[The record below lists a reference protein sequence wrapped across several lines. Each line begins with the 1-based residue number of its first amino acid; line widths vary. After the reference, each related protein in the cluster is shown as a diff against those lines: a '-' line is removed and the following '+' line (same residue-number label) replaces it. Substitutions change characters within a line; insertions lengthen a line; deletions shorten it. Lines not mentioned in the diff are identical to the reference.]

1 MDNRV
6 SEPGTPL
13 PSGPPAPRR
22 SRRLLRRVLITAL
35 TSGVVA
41 GAVLAIWPGIDPE
54 AVSPPA
60 PGPRAHRAQL
70 RAPVQAAQALTA
82 VTSGMPATLPALTA
96 LIGQQEQRVRAQPQD
111 AKAWAVLGTAYVER
125 GRATAGAADFPR
137 AEKALETSLRMVDE
151 EQNLQALDGLTAL
164 SLARRDF
171 TEAKRYA
178 EQAQELAP
186 ARWSSYSQLIDA
198 DTGLGDY
205 DAVGDSFDKLMA
217 LKPGA
222 AERPAVMA
230 RAAAVYRNRGWRE
243 DAVAQLTD
251 AAAAA
256 RTPAEQAAYL
266 TQLGQLAFERG
277 DLQDALRHYDAA
289 LRQDADQPAA
299 PAGRARVL
307 AALGRS
313 TQAVTAYRT
322 ALARRP
328 DPRDALELGEL
339 YESLGMAAQAR
350 ESYDRVRELAQREA
364 SNGVDDEL
372 VLGRYEADHGDAQQ
386 AVERLRGEYD
396 RQPGTEVADALGWA
410 LHRVGEDDEALE
422 YATTATDGTKG
433 GGVRSALY
441 AYHRGAIESALE
453 LDGPARRSL
462 QEALQISPAFSPL
475 WAREAK
481 SALATLGN
489 PPDVAV
495 PG

>member
-1 MDNRV
+1 MDYRV
-6 SEPGTPL
+6 SEPGTSL

-22 SRRLLRRVLITAL
+22 SGRLLRRVLVTAL
-35 TSGVVA
+35 SGGVVA
-41 GAVLAIWPGIDPE
+41 GAVLAIWPGLRTGV
-54 AVSPPA
+54 ASAPA

-70 RAPVQAAQALTA
+70 RAPAQAAQALTA
-82 VTSGMPATLPALTA
+82 VTAGMPATLPALTA
-96 LIGQQEQRVRAQPQD
+96 LIGEQEQRVRAQPRD

-125 GRATAGAADFPR
+125 GRAAAAAADFPR
-137 AEKALETSLRMVDE
+137 AERALETSLQVVDE
-151 EQNLQALDGLTAL
+151 EQNLPALDGMAAL

-178 EQAQELAP
+178 EEAQELAP
-186 ARWSSYSQLIDA
+186 ARWSSYARLIDA

-205 DAVGDSFDKLMA
+205 EAVGKSLEKLMA

-230 RAAAVYRNRGWRE
+230 QAAAVYRNRGWRE
-243 DAVAQLTD
+243 DAVAQLSD

-277 DLQDALRHYDAA
+277 DLPDALRHYDAA
-289 LRQDADQPAA
+289 LRQDVDQPAA
-299 PAGRARVL
+299 PAGRARTL
-307 AALGRS
+307 AALGR
-313 TQAVTAYRT
+313 TTEAVTAYRN

-339 YESLGMAAQAR
+339 YESLGMAKQAR
-350 ESYDRVRELAQREA
+350 ESYDQVRELARRET
-364 SNGVDDEL
+364 SDGVDDEL
-372 VLGRYEADHGDAQQ
+372 VLGRLEADHGDAQR
-386 AVERLRGEYD
+386 AVERLREEYD
-396 RQPGTEVADALGWA
+396 RQPGIEVADALGWA

-462 QEALQISPAFSPL
+462 QESLQISPVFSPL
-475 WAREAK
+475 WSREAK
-481 SALATLGN
+481 SALAALGN

>member
-22 SRRLLRRVLITAL
+22 SRRLLRRVLVTAL
-35 TSGVVA
+35 SGGVVA
-41 GAVLAIWPGIDPE
+41 GAVLAVWPGIGPGN
-54 AVSPPA
+54 ASPPA

-70 RAPVQAAQALTA
+70 RAPAQAAQALTA
-82 VTSGMPATLPALTA
+82 VTSGVPAALPALAA

-111 AKAWAVLGTAYVER
+111 ARAWAVLGTAYVER
-125 GRATAGAADFPR
+125 GRATARAADFPR
-137 AEKALETSLRMVDE
+137 AERALRTSLQVVDE
-151 EQNLQALDGLTAL
+151 EQNLQALDGMTAL

-205 DAVGDSFDKLMA
+205 EAVGDWLEKLLA
-217 LKPGA
+217 LKPGP

-230 RAAAVYRNRGWRE
+230 QAAEVYRNRGWRE

-256 RTPAEQAAYL
+256 RTPAERAAYL
-266 TQLGQLAFERG
+266 TRLGQMAFERG

-313 TQAVTAYRT
+313 KEAVTAYRD

-328 DPRDALELGEL
+328 SPRDALDLGEL
-339 YESLGMAAQAR
+339 YESLGMAEQAR
-350 ESYDRVRELAQREA
+350 ESYDRVRELAQRET
-364 SNGVDDEL
+364 SDGVDDEL

-410 LHRVGEDDEALE
+410 LHRVGEDDAALE

-441 AYHRGAIESALE
+441 AYHRGAIEAALE

-462 QEALQISPAFSPL
+462 QEALRISPVFSPL
-475 WAREAK
+475 WTREAK
-481 SALATLGN
+481 SALAALGN
-489 PPDVAV
+489 PPDAPV

>member
-6 SEPGTPL
+6 SEPGTF
-13 PSGPPAPRR
+13 PSGAPPAPRR
-22 SRRLLRRVLITAL
+22 SRRLLRRVLVTAL
-35 TSGVVA
+35 SGGVVA
-41 GAVLAIWPGIDPE
+41 GAVLAVWPGLGPG
-54 AVSPPA
+54 AASAPA
-60 PGPRAHRAQL
+60 PGPRAHRVQL
-70 RAPVQAAQALTA
+70 RAPARAAQALTA
-82 VTSGMPATLPALTA
+82 VASGVPAALPALTA
-96 LIGQQEQRVRAQPQD
+96 LIGQQEQRVRAQPRD

-125 GRATAGAADFPR
+125 GRATAAAADFPR
-137 AEKALETSLRMVDE
+137 AEQALETSLQVLDE
-151 EQNLQALDGLTAL
+151 EQNLQALDGMAAL

-171 TEAKRYA
+171 SEAKRYA

-186 ARWSSYSQLIDA
+186 DRWSSYSRLIDA

-205 DAVGDSFDKLMA
+205 EAVGESLEKLLA

-230 RAAAVYRNRGWRE
+230 RAAAVYRDRGWRE

-256 RTPAEQAAYL
+256 RSPAEQAAYL

-289 LRQDADQPAA
+289 LRQDAAQPAA

-313 TQAVTAYRT
+313 AQAVSAYQS

-328 DPRDALELGEL
+328 DPRDALDLGEL
-339 YESLGMAAQAR
+339 YESLGMAQKAR
-350 ESYDRVRELAQREA
+350 EQYDRVRELARRET
-364 SNGVDDEL
+364 SDGVDDEL

-386 AVERLRGEYD
+386 AVERLRDEYE

-433 GGVRSALY
+433 GGVRSALF
-441 AYHRGAIESALE
+441 AYHRGAIEAALE

-462 QEALQISPAFSPL
+462 QEALRISPAFSPL
-475 WAREAK
+475 WSREAR
-481 SALATLGN
+481 SALAALGD
-489 PPDVAV
+489 PPEVEA

>member
-22 SRRLLRRVLITAL
+22 SRRLLRRVLVTAL
-35 TSGVVA
+35 SGGVVA
-41 GAVLAIWPGIDPE
+41 GAVLAMWPGIGPGTT
-54 AVSPPA
+54 SPPA

-70 RAPVQAAQALTA
+70 RAPAQAALALTA
-82 VTSGMPATLPALTA
+82 VTTGMPATLPALTA

-125 GRATAGAADFPR
+125 GRATAGSADFPR
-137 AEKALETSLRMVDE
+137 AEKALETSLQAVDE
-151 EQNLQALDGLTAL
+151 EQNVQALDGLTAL
-164 SLARRDF
+164 SLARRDY

-289 LRQDADQPAA
+289 LRQDAAQPAA

-307 AALGRS
+307 AALGR
-313 TQAVTAYRT
+313 TKEAVTAYRA

-328 DPRDALELGEL
+328 DPRDALDLGEL
-339 YESLGMAAQAR
+339 YESLGMTTQAR
-350 ESYDRVRELAQREA
+350 ESYGQVRELARRET

-386 AVERLRGEYD
+386 AVERLRAEYD

-410 LHRVGEDDEALE
+410 LHRAGEDEEALE

-433 GGVRSALY
+433 GGLRSALY

-462 QEALQISPAFSPL
+462 REALQISPAFSPL
-475 WAREAK
+475 WAREAR
-481 SALATLGN
+481 SALAALGD
-489 PPDVAV
+489 PPDVPV